1 MESSIENYTPFGE
14 GWKKELSKLSKKD
27 IIEMAQG
34 IGNESERLKE
44 LLREN
49 HLPVFAYLQ
58 TNETEG
64 TVESVWYNYEAAKRR
79 CKEQKEFMPKKEFM
93 VVKLPIN

>member
-1 MESSIENYTPFGE
+1 MKSSIENYTPIGE

-79 CKEQKEFMPKKEFM
+79 CKEQKESMPKKEFM